1 MLTVTFCLTSFM
13 LCVAAW
19 LLPEICPSAAC
30 IERRVGPLLSK
41 NITCGI
47 IMQMT
52 FPGFPWTTST
62 RLYPE
67 YGLSANPKN
76 VPLNVQEAIVE
87 ALYA

>member
-1 MLTVTFCLTSFM
+1 
-13 LCVAAW
+13 
-19 LLPEICPSAAC
+19 
-30 IERRVGPLLSK
+30 
-41 NITCGI
+41 
-47 IMQMT
+47 MQMT

-76 VPLNVQEAIVE
+76 VPLDVQEAIVE

>member
-1 MLTVTFCLTSFM
+1 MHCI
-13 LCVAAW
+13 AAW
-19 LLPEICPSAAC
+19 LLPEICPNAAC
-30 IERRVGPLLSK
+30 IGHRFGPLLSK
-41 NITCGI
+41 NIKHGI

-76 VPLNVQEAIVE
+76 VPLDVQEAIVE

>member
-1 MLTVTFCLTSFM
+1 MAAARDLSKCSLHWTSFWSI
-13 LCVAAW
+13 A
-19 LLPEICPSAAC
+19 
-30 IERRVGPLLSK
+30 K
-41 NITCGI
+41 QNIKHGI

-76 VPLNVQEAIVE
+76 VTLDVQEAIVE